1 MKDFFFRPP
10 SPSYDRNYFDGE
22 LCSLDGIDCLA
33 LASVEKCSYLVLYCH
48 GNTEDIG
55 QCRNLLHVLRS
66 LLGVHVIGVEYPGY
80 GITHSSQKT
89 TEENMNESVLRVYN
103 FLCKRMNWPPENII
117 VVGRSIG
124 SGPATQLARDVP
136 IGGLILVSAFKS
148 ITSIAAKF
156 VGESIANLV
165 VANQYDN
172 LSAIHHVHCPVLF
185 LHGLE
190 DDFIPF
196 QHSQDLY
203 NACAS
208 SRKTLTPLLGYGHN
222 NFDWTIPVKRMDDFF
237 VAHDVIINRRY
248 DIRRMKRMDE
258 FFTAAPN
265 AISSDAMD
273 YQAYAH
279 TASAE
284 ESNNAES
291 EVKHACSWSGQLE
304 LSTVVQYRELDKFLF
319 EGRKVFDS
327 QQFDE
332 TSFLSSLGLPP
343 VFVEDCAPFFSA
355 EEAKRIAVEATPAL
369 TDASQRVNPEKA
381 SQRSSRSQ
389 SSNNIQPPKKH
400 EFFGGVVALP
410 GRLFKRRVISD
421 PLV

>member
-1 MKDFFFRPP
+1 
-10 SPSYDRNYFDGE
+10 
-22 LCSLDGIDCLA
+22 
-33 LASVEKCSYLVLYCH
+33 SYLVLYCH

-89 TEENMNESVLRVYN
+89 TEENMNEAVLRVYN

-222 NFDWTIPVKRMDDFF
+222 NFDW
-237 VAHDVIINRRY
+237 
-248 DIRRMKRMDE
+248 
-258 FFTAAPN
+258 
-265 AISSDAMD
+265 
-273 YQAYAH
+273 
-279 TASAE
+279 
-284 ESNNAES
+284 
-291 EVKHACSWSGQLE
+291 
-304 LSTVVQYRELDKFLF
+304 
-319 EGRKVFDS
+319 
-327 QQFDE
+327 
-332 TSFLSSLGLPP
+332 
-343 VFVEDCAPFFSA
+343 
-355 EEAKRIAVEATPAL
+355 
-369 TDASQRVNPEKA
+369 
-381 SQRSSRSQ
+381 
-389 SSNNIQPPKKH
+389 
-400 EFFGGVVALP
+400 
-410 GRLFKRRVISD
+410 
-421 PLV
+421 